1 MDDPEDKDADIFLEK
16 YGELI
21 DELIGGDVSTEETF
35 RFSEAAD
42 DGEMFSAM
50 DIERIVG
57 DLFSIRI
64 RYALALIALGAI
76 QTLTKPRE
84 KWRKSMRDVKN
95 AEIKL
100 KVMFQLMESLNE
112 RKEDDEEGK
121 SENS

>member
-1 MDDPEDKDADIFLEK
+1 MDDPEDEKADFFLQK

-35 RFSEAAD
+35 QFSTAAD
-42 DGEMFSAM
+42 EGEVFSAM
-50 DIERIVG
+50 DIERIVS

-84 KWRKSMRDVKN
+84 KWRRSMRDVKN

-112 RKEDDEEGK
+112 QRKEGDDESK
-121 SENS
+121 DS

>member
-1 MDDPEDKDADIFLEK
+1 MDDPEDEKADFFLQK

-35 RFSEAAD
+35 QFSTAAD
-42 DGEMFSAM
+42 EGEVFSAM
-50 DIERIVG
+50 DIERIVS

-76 QTLTKPRE
+76 QTLTKPRQ
-84 KWRKSMRDVKN
+84 KWRRSMRDVKN

-112 RKEDDEEGK
+112 QRKEDDEESK
-121 SENS
+121 DS

>member
-1 MDDPEDKDADIFLEK
+1 MDDPEDDKADFFLQK

-35 RFSEAAD
+35 QFSTAAD
-42 DGEMFSAM
+42 EGEVFSAM
-50 DIERIVG
+50 DIERIVS

-84 KWRKSMRDVKN
+84 KWRRSMRDVKN

-112 RKEDDEEGK
+112 QRKEDDEESK
-121 SENS
+121 DS

>member
-1 MDDPEDKDADIFLEK
+1 MDDPEDEKADFFLQK

-35 RFSEAAD
+35 QFSTAAD
-42 DGEMFSAM
+42 EGEVFSAM
-50 DIERIVG
+50 DIERIVS

-84 KWRKSMRDVKN
+84 KWRRSMRDVKN

-112 RKEDDEEGK
+112 QRKEDDEESK
-121 SENS
+121 DS

>member
-1 MDDPEDKDADIFLEK
+1 MDDPEDDKADFFLQK

-35 RFSEAAD
+35 QFSTAAD
-42 DGEMFSAM
+42 EGEIFSAM
-50 DIERIVG
+50 DIERIVS

-84 KWRKSMRDVKN
+84 KWRRSMRDVKN

-112 RKEDDEEGK
+112 QRKEDDEESK
-121 SENS
+121 DS

>member
-1 MDDPEDKDADIFLEK
+1 MDDPEDDRADFFLQK

-35 RFSEAAD
+35 QFSTAAD
-42 DGEMFSAM
+42 EGEVFSAM
-50 DIERIVG
+50 DIERIVS

-84 KWRKSMRDVKN
+84 KWRRSMRDVKN

-112 RKEDDEEGK
+112 QRKEDDEESK
-121 SENS
+121 DS